1 MQARCLWPDV
11 WCQTFGSWQFLMLQ
25 TDITRLVVTNERKK
39 KVFVTCQLKMSFNKI
54 FSSPCYDYFFLS
66 YSESTFTS
74 LNDIPSLGILLLSS
88 SHETL
93 FMLKIF
99 LGHNAIILLF
109 LKLKSIRLITDA
121 IGLLVPCWM
130 YSAFL
135 QRQPCLSGAFLHS
148 LLQWARLIT
157 DCCLWTEAPFISF
170 FSTSFPPFHTA
181 LSTD

>member
-1 MQARCLWPDV
+1 MKEKKSLCNVSVKNELQQDLQFSLLWLL
-11 WCQTFGSWQFLMLQ
+11 FFILFREYLHFF
-25 TDITRLVVTNERKK
+25 ERYS
-39 KVFVTCQLKMSFNKI
+39 LI
-54 FSSPCYDYFFLS
+54 RYFIVI
-66 YSESTFTS
+66 EQPW
-74 LNDIPSLGILLLSS
+74 N
-88 SHETL
+88 

-109 LKLKSIRLITDA
+109 LKLKSIRPITDA

>member
-1 MQARCLWPDV
+1 
-11 WCQTFGSWQFLMLQ
+11 
-25 TDITRLVVTNERKK
+25 
-39 KVFVTCQLKMSFNKI
+39 MSFNKI

-109 LKLKSIRLITDA
+109 LKLKSIRPITDA
-121 IGLLVPCWM
+121 IGLLVPC
-130 YSAFL
+130 
-135 QRQPCLSGAFLHS
+135 
-148 LLQWARLIT
+148 
-157 DCCLWTEAPFISF
+157 
-170 FSTSFPPFHTA
+170 
-181 LSTD
+181 